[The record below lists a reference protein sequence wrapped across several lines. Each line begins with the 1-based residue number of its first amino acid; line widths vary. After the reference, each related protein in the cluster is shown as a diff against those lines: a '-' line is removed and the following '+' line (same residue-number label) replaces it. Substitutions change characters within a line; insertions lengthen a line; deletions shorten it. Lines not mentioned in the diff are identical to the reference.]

1 MSKEMKNEVVR
12 VKEKSKKITKQ
23 DIIKAAEILAAGVL
37 SGIFGYKVGKFT
49 KNVEVLTVANKV
61 LGEYK

>member
-23 DIIKAAEILAAGVL
+23 DIIKVAEILAAGVL
-37 SGIFGYKVGKFT
+37 S
-49 KNVEVLTVANKV
+49 
-61 LGEYK
+61 